1 MRDHPPNLQ
10 ECDLMSRFS
19 RSCKITRLKIF
30 RVHCKICDFFAR
42 LTNCRLYC
50 DFSLFFLTFT
60 KFALIAKS
68 RKIDDLS
75 RYWWLSQGPFA
86 DLKDRFSY
94 PFIYFS
100 PLITYPF
107 MQAPVVQKTDSAI
120 DRTNHYPVNNYYEHQ
135 LHYPVEIALPD
146 G

>member
-1 MRDHPPNLQ
+1 
-10 ECDLMSRFS
+10 MSRFS
-19 RSCKITRLKIF
+19 RSCKITRLTIF

-50 DFSLFFLTFT
+50 DFPLFCLTFT
-60 KFALIAKS
+60 KFEIIAKS

-75 RYWWLSQGPFA
+75 QYLRFSQGPFA

-94 PFIYFS
+94 PFIYFN
-100 PLITYPF
+100 PLILYPF

-120 DRTNHYPVNNYYEHQ
+120 DRTNHYPVNNYYEHR
-135 LHYPVEIALPD
+135 LHYPVERALSD